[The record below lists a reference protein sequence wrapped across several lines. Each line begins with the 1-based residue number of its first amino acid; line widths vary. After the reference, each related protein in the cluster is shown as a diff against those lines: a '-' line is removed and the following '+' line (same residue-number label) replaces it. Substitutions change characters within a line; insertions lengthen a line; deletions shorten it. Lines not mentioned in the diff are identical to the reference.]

1 MARFKDLPDVFAM
14 SSGIEQAEA
23 EQALTIRPSA
33 SESNSSLQTA
43 ACRVFGRKSIPV
55 MVDLDTRSVYPIRS

>member
-1 MARFKDLPDVFAM
+1 MARFKDLPDVFAKPT
-14 SSGIEQAEA
+14 GAERA
-23 EQALTIRPSA
+23 AVEESLTIRPSA
-33 SESNSSLQTA
+33 SESNSSLQLA